1 MSSFAEII
9 KNLSKKPPRT
19 RNDHI
24 LVIDSLN
31 TFMRNFVT
39 VKTMNTRTQ
48 HVGGL
53 VGFLRSLGLLVR
65 TINPTRVICVFD
77 GLGGSMARKNMDSN
91 YKSQRNLSRI
101 TKWGMY
107 EDLQEEQESMS
118 AQISRLFEYLETLP
132 VEVVMEEKVEA
143 DDVIAYIAEGFSRK
157 AHKVTIVSTDRDFF
171 QILKDNIEIY
181 NPISKQTFTK
191 DNAKAQIGTN
201 PENYLIMKALVGD
214 ASDNLKGV
222 QGLGAKSLI
231 KYFPIINER
240 KITLQDIYTLAEQ
253 KLGTKKVYAK
263 VIDDWEVV
271 KSNYN
276 IMNLED
282 FLLDESQRRSIVE
295 QLRNN
300 TMQLSMG
307 GFSHLLEQDFI
318 EGITTNTDSWL
329 YEFKYLSALQ

>member
-1 MSSFAEII
+1 MSGFAQII
-9 KNLSKKPPRT
+9 KNLNKKPPRT
-19 RNDHI
+19 RNDHV

-39 VKTMNTRTQ
+39 VKTMNTKGQ

-65 TINPTRVICVFD
+65 TTNPTRVICVFD

-91 YKSQRNLSRI
+91 YKSQRNLTRI

-107 EDLQEEQESMS
+107 EDLQEERESMS

-132 VEVVMEEKVEA
+132 VEVVIVDKVEA
-143 DDVIAYIAEGFSRK
+143 DDVISFIAEGFSRK
-157 AHKVTIVSTDRDFF
+157 AHKVTIVSTDKDFF

-181 NPISKQTFTK
+181 NPISKRRFTK
-191 DNAKAQIGTN
+191 DNAKAQIATN

-214 ASDNLKGV
+214 ASDNLRGI
-222 QGLGAKSLI
+222 QGLGPKTLV
-231 KYFPIINER
+231 KYFPIMNEQKINLE
-240 KITLQDIYTLAEQ
+240 DIYHIAEQ
-253 KLGTKKVYAK
+253 KLGTKNIYAK
-263 VIDDWEVV
+263 VIDDWDTV
-271 KSNYN
+271 KSNFN

-282 FLLDESQRRSIVE
+282 FLLDESQKKSIID

-300 TMQLSMG
+300 TMQLNMG
-307 GFSHLLEQDFI
+307 GFSHLLEQDLI

-329 YEFKYLSALQ
+329 YEFKYLSALK

>member
-1 MSSFAEII
+1 MSGFAQII
-9 KNLSKKPPRT
+9 KNLNKKPPRT
-19 RNDHI
+19 RNDHV

-39 VKTMNTRTQ
+39 VKTMNTKGQ

-65 TINPTRVICVFD
+65 TTNPTRVICVFD

-91 YKSQRNLSRI
+91 YKSQRNLTRI

-107 EDLQEEQESMS
+107 EDLQEERESMS

-132 VEVVMEEKVEA
+132 VEVVIVDKVEA
-143 DDVIAYIAEGFSRK
+143 DDVISFIAEGFSRK
-157 AHKVTIVSTDRDFF
+157 AHKVTIVSTDKDFF

-181 NPISKQTFTK
+181 NPISKRRFTK
-191 DNAKAQIGTN
+191 DNAKAQIATN

-214 ASDNLKGV
+214 ASDNLKGI
-222 QGLGAKSLI
+222 QGLGPKTLV
-231 KYFPIINER
+231 KYFPIMNEQKINLE
-240 KITLQDIYTLAEQ
+240 DIYHIAEQ
-253 KLGTKKVYAK
+253 KLGTKNIYAK
-263 VIDDWEVV
+263 VIDDWDTV
-271 KSNYN
+271 KSNFN

-282 FLLDESQRRSIVE
+282 FLLDESQKKSIID

-300 TMQLSMG
+300 TMQLNMG
-307 GFSHLLEQDFI
+307 GFSHLLEQDLI

-329 YEFKYLSALQ
+329 YEFKYLSALK

>member
-1 MSSFAEII
+1 MSGFAQII
-9 KNLSKKPPRT
+9 KNLNKKPPRT
-19 RNDHI
+19 RNDHV

-39 VKTMNTRTQ
+39 VKTMNTKGQ

-65 TINPTRVICVFD
+65 TTNPTRVICVFD
-77 GLGGSMARKNMDSN
+77 GLGGSMARKNIDSN
-91 YKSQRNLSRI
+91 YKSQRNLTRI

-107 EDLQEEQESMS
+107 EDLQEERESMS

-132 VEVVMEEKVEA
+132 VEVVIVDKVEA
-143 DDVIAYIAEGFSRK
+143 DDVISFIAEGFSRK
-157 AHKVTIVSTDRDFF
+157 AHKVTIVSTDKDFF

-181 NPISKQTFTK
+181 NPISKRRFTK
-191 DNAKAQIGTN
+191 DNAKAQIATN

-214 ASDNLKGV
+214 ASDNLRGM
-222 QGLGAKSLI
+222 QGLGPKTLV
-231 KYFPIINER
+231 KYFPIMNEQKINLE
-240 KITLQDIYTLAEQ
+240 DIYHIAEQ
-253 KLGTKKVYAK
+253 KLGTKNIYAK
-263 VIDDWEVV
+263 VIDDWDTV
-271 KSNYN
+271 KSNFN

-282 FLLDESQRRSIVE
+282 FLLDESQKKSIID

-300 TMQLSMG
+300 TMQLNMG
-307 GFSHLLEQDFI
+307 GFSHLLEQDLI

-329 YEFKYLSALQ
+329 YEFKYLSALK

>member
-1 MSSFAEII
+1 MSSFAQII
-9 KNLSKKPPRT
+9 KNLNKKPPRT
-19 RNDHI
+19 RNDHV

-39 VKTMNTRTQ
+39 VKTMNTKAQ

-65 TINPTRVICVFD
+65 VTNPTRVICVFD

-91 YKSQRNLSRI
+91 YKSQRNLTRI

-107 EDLQEEQESMS
+107 EDLLEEQESMA

-132 VEVVMEEKVEA
+132 VEVVMVEKVEA
-143 DDVIAYIAEGFSRK
+143 DDVIAFIAEGFSRK

-171 QILKDNIEIY
+171 QILKENIQIY
-181 NPISKQTFTK
+181 NPISKRIFTK
-191 DNAKAQIGTN
+191 DNAKEQIHTN
-201 PENYLIMKALVGD
+201 PDNYLIMKAMVGD
-214 ASDNLKGV
+214 NSDNLRGV
-222 QGLGAKSLI
+222 QGLGVKSLI
-231 KYFPIINER
+231 KYFPIINEH
-240 KITLQDIYTLAEQ
+240 KISLQDIYQFAEQ
-253 KLGTKKVYAK
+253 KLGTKNVYAR
-263 VIDDWEVV
+263 VIDDWERV
-271 KSNYN
+271 KSNYD
-276 IMNLED
+276 IMNLKD
-282 FLLDESQRRSIVE
+282 FMLDESQKRSIIE

-307 GFSHLLEQDFI
+307 GFSHLLEQDLI

-329 YEFKYLSALQ
+329 YEFKYLSALK